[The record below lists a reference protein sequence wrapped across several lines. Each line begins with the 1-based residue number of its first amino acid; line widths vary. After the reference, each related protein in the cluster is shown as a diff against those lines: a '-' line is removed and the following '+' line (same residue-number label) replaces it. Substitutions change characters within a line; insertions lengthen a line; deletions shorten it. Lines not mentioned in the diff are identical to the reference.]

1 MNRSYTK
8 EQRRRAL
15 QVYKRTQSVTKTVRE
30 LGYPGRWTLYKWLRE
45 PAKPGRPRK
54 QSKTLTR
61 YPFEVKLRAVE
72 LFNAGW
78 RPADIAVECELRS
91 KMSVYSWAQR
101 HREEG
106 KWGLM
111 SKRERKE
118 HTRMPTRAA
127 FERSLADDLAELKKQ
142 MAQMLVDKAVLEK
155 ELELVK
161 KTSASS
167 RVSSAISTRLKW
179 LTGYAASFRYLCC
192 LLLLILRHQASTTN
206 SNSDLLRISTR
217 ISANCFMR
225 LVLSRIT
232 PTAIADVGGNC
243 AIAGS
248 LSVRRSSAVS
258 CTKRE
263 FTPGSR
269 NESGV
274 TPAIKGKFLPHHL
287 TW

>member
-1 MNRSYTK
+1 M
-8 EQRRRAL
+8 
-15 QVYKRTQSVTKTVRE
+15 
-30 LGYPGRWTLYKWLRE
+30 
-45 PAKPGRPRK
+45 
-54 QSKTLTR
+54 TR

-127 FERSLADDLAELKKQ
+127 FEKSLADDPAELKKQ
-142 MAQMLVDKAVLEK
+142 MAQLFVDKAVLEK

-167 RVSSAISTRLKW
+167 PGQLSNKHKAEVVDALRGEFPL
-179 LTGYAASFRYLCC
+179 YM
-192 LLLLILRHQASTTN
+192 LLLILRHQASTTN
-206 SNSDLLRISTR
+206 SNSDLFRVSTR
-217 ISANCFMR
+217 ISAKCFMR

-232 PTAIADVGGNC
+232 PTAIADFGGNC

-248 LSVRRSSAVS
+248 LSVRRSFAVS

-263 FTPGSR
+263 FVPGSR

>member
-8 EQRRRAL
+8 KQRRRAL

-45 PAKPGRPRK
+45 PAKLGRSRK

-61 YPFEVKLRAVE
+61 YPFEVKFRAVE

-127 FERSLADDLAELKKQ
+127 FEKSLTDDPAELKKQ
-142 MAQMLVDKAVLEK
+142 IAQLLVDKAVLEK

-161 KTSASS
+161 K
-167 RVSSAISTRLKW
+167 RRQ
-179 LTGYAASFRYLCC
+179 
-192 LLLLILRHQASTTN
+192 RH
-206 SNSDLLRISTR
+206 
-217 ISANCFMR
+217 
-225 LVLSRIT
+225 
-232 PTAIADVGGNC
+232 
-243 AIAGS
+243 
-248 LSVRRSSAVS
+248 
-258 CTKRE
+258 
-263 FTPGSR
+263 PGS
-269 NESGV
+269 
-274 TPAIKGKFLPHHL
+274 AQQ
-287 TW
+287 